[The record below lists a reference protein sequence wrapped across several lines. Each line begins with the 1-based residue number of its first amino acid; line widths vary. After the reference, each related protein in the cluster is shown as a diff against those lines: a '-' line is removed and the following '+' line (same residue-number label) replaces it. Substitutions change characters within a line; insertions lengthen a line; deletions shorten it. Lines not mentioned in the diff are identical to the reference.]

1 MIFEFLVNQ
10 MVLLYL
16 MILMNLLVLA
26 NLVIPVV
33 LLIPAILLIW
43 AILVNPSILVNLI
56 NLVNLVIVMHLV
68 ILANLVILVSLVISK
83 TLNQLQSPYAK
94 LWPDWSHKSAFI
106 NLDKLDQRQKVRK
119 SRFHQQFCTKNHRGG
134 PKTEFEG
141 PLVLQNYFGPP
152 TMVAVVPEFED
163 RVGDSCESGNIC

>member
-1 MIFEFLVNQ
+1 MILVILVNL

-16 MILMNLLVLA
+16 MILVNLLVLA

-33 LLIPAILLIW
+33 LLILVILLNW
-43 AILVNPSILVNLI
+43 AILVNPSILENLI
-56 NLVNLVIVMHLV
+56 NLVIVMHLV

-119 SRFHQQFCTKNHRGG
+119 SRFHQQFCTENHRGG

-152 TMVAVVPEFED
+152 TMVAVVTEFED